1 MDIVATIPA
10 PLSPI
15 LNSHGG
21 VDSEWGALQ
30 LRVQRRASSQCCAA
44 PGLRC
49 GAIASEMCAA
59 NLAVLIGNP
68 DIVTYNNTL

>member
-21 VDSEWGALQ
+21 VDCEWGGFQ

-44 PGLRC
+44 PGLR
-49 GAIASEMCAA
+49 AITSEMCAA

-68 DIVTYNNTL
+68 DIVTYNNTLS